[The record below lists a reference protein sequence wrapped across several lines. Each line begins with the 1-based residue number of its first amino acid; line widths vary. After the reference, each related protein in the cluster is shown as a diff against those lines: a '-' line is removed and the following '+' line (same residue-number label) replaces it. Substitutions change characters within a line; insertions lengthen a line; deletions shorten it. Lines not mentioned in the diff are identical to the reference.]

1 MGLRLEFRLESGAAL
16 ASERGLGVGISRGVG
31 VCAFAKQAA
40 HIRAARRMACFMSL
54 AEVGIFVNQH
64 LSIVR
69 IVCVAGV
76 NFNRVRGT
84 VKLRDL
90 RQSFASRS
98 IATEIF
104 R

>member
-1 MGLRLEFRLESGAAL
+1 
-16 ASERGLGVGISRGVG
+16 
-31 VCAFAKQAA
+31 
-40 HIRAARRMACFMSL
+40 MACFMSL

-64 LSIVR
+64 LSIVK

-76 NFNRVRGT
+76 NFNRERGT

-98 IATEIF
+98 IATEVF